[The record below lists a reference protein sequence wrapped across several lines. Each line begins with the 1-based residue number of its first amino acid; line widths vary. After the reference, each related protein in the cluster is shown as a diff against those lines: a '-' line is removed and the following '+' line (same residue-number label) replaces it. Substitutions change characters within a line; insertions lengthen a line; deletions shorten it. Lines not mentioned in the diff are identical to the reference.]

1 MTGIEYLSIALLGE
15 YDKSQTADEIF
26 AQIEAE
32 TKELIKEGEGLLS
45 VLGED
50 QITKLRLRVL
60 NLEGWHAPRLHNWIG
75 RLTVA
80 GSQLKDR
87 LASTKGCLEHITV
100 AAKDRIVKV
109 QSHKDILSYDK
120 SMIGMLSAYKA
131 ELYHNIERAVQA
143 FKMLDLGFKESE
155 KKNA

>member
-15 YDKSQTADEIF
+15 YDENQTADEIF

-32 TKELIKEGEGLLS
+32 TKELIEEGEGLLS
-45 VLGED
+45 ILGED

-80 GSQLKDR
+80 GFQLKDR
-87 LASTKGCLEHITV
+87 IASVKGCLEHITI
-100 AAKDRIVKV
+100 AAKDRIAKAE
-109 QSHKDILSYDK
+109 SHKDVLTYDK
-120 SMIGMLSAYKA
+120 STIGMLSAYKA
-131 ELYHNIERAVQA
+131 ELNHNIDRVEQA
-143 FKMLDLGFKESE
+143 FRMFDLGFKEAE